1 MNLKTYRATYRMTQ
15 SDLAET
21 LGVSQQT
28 VARWEKGIIPIKHQH
43 VRTMCVLF
51 GCTAD
56 ELIGFEADD
65 SEEGSNLFAEER
77 DYESLFGFVRLIT
90 DRGVFDYPIGW
101 DALARYEEILDVYYG
116 QRTMKNHERPN
127 WFHFWTLNNRGV
139 FVNMDTVR
147 KIEFINDNEEGAP
160 FAEHPEVWRSIANS
174 DFKLESSEL
183 IAARCEKVLENYG
196 EEKAM
201 NMASCAKFVY
211 LDGSIENPLYD
222 QNEELSEVVLRME
235 MECVG
240 KRITE
245 MWKIAGPKRERLE
258 YCNSKHILLWEYPLE
273 MKARDMV

>member
-1 MNLKTYRATYRMTQ
+1 MNLKTYRAINRMSQ
-15 SDLAET
+15 GDLAVN

-28 VARWEKGIIPIKHQH
+28 VARWEKGTIPIKHQQ
-43 VRTMCVLF
+43 VRAMCVLF

-56 ELIGFEADD
+56 ELLGFETDD
-65 SEEGSNLFAEER
+65 TEESPSLFAEAR

-90 DRGVFDYPIGW
+90 DGGVFDYPIGW

-147 KIEFINDNEEGAP
+147 KIEFINDNEEAAP
-160 FAEHPEVWRSIANS
+160 YEEHPEVWRSIANS

-183 IAARCEKVLENYG
+183 IAARCDKVLENYG
-196 EEKAM
+196 EEETM
-201 NMASCAKFVY
+201 DMASCAKFVY

-222 QNEELSEVVLRME
+222 QNEELSKLVFRME
-235 MECVG
+235 LECAG

-258 YCNSKHILLWEYPLE
+258 YCNSEHILLWEYPLE
-273 MKARDMV
+273 MHHRDMV